1 MEDLD
6 LRELRYFVAVAEEL
20 NFTRAADR
28 LGIAQPP
35 LSRAVQGMETKLGVR
50 LLDRDARPLTLTD
63 AGRVL
68 LEQARPA
75 IAAVA
80 AAGRRAAR
88 AGTERPRLAVAVK
101 TGSAPA
107 LVRDIAA
114 RYDSQGTWPPAE
126 ISIGGWG
133 EPTAMLLDGRADVA
147 LLRGPLLDPLLDAQL
162 DSEVLLTEPRMAV
175 LPADHPLARR
185 ERLRRIDLD
194 GEPVPHWPGATAEQT
209 AYNAATDT
217 WTAHAVHA
225 PPGPRVE
232 NMDQM
237 LDAVVYGQGVAFL
250 PASYADSAAHLGLA
264 YVPVSDISPST
275 VVAAWPQTCRSQAVA
290 AFVRAALEVAQPAE
304 AAKAR

>member
-20 NFTRAADR
+20 NFTRAAER

-35 LSRAVQGMETKLGVR
+35 LSRTIQAIETKLGVR
-50 LLDRDARPLTLTD
+50 LLDRGARPPALTD

-68 LEQARPA
+68 MEQARPA

-88 AGTERPRLAVAVK
+88 AGTERPRLAVVVK

-107 LVRDIAA
+107 LLRDIVA
-114 RYDSQGTWPPAE
+114 RYDGQGTWPPAE

-147 LLRGPLLDPLLDAQL
+147 LLRGPLFEPLLD
-162 DSEVLLTEPRMAV
+162 SEILLTEPRMAV
-175 LPADHPLARR
+175 LPAGHRLARR
-185 ERLRRIDLD
+185 ERLRRVDLD
-194 GEPVPHWPGATAEQT
+194 GEPVPYWPGASAEQT

-217 WTAHAVHA
+217 WTAQQVHA
-225 PPGPRVE
+225 PRGPRVE

-237 LDAVVYGQGVAFL
+237 LDAVVLGQAVAFL
-250 PASYADSAAHLGLA
+250 PASYADSAAHRGLS

-275 VVAAWPQTCRSQAVA
+275 VVVAWPQICRSQAVA
-290 AFVRAALEVAQPAE
+290 AFVRAALGMPVPTEVAEPT
-304 AAKAR
+304 

>member
-6 LRELRYFVAVAEEL
+6 LRDLRYFVAVAEEL

-35 LSRAVQGMETKLGVR
+35 LSRAIQAIETKLGVR
-50 LLDRDARPLTLTD
+50 LLDRSARPPALTA

-68 LEQARPA
+68 LDQARPA
-75 IAAVA
+75 IAAVT

-88 AGTERPRLAVAVK
+88 AGTERPQLAVVIK

-107 LVRDIAA
+107 LVRDIVT
-114 RYDSQGTWPPAE
+114 RYDSEGTWPPAA

-147 LLRGPLLDPLLDAQL
+147 LLRGPLFDPLL

-175 LPADHPLARR
+175 LPAGHRLARR

-194 GEPVPHWPGATAEQT
+194 DEPVPHWPGATAEQA

-237 LDAVVYGQGVAFL
+237 LDAVVLGQGVAFL
-250 PASYADSAAHLGLA
+250 PASYADSAAHPGLT

-275 VVAAWPQTCRSQAVA
+275 VVVAWPPTCRSQAVA
-290 AFVRAALEVAQPAE
+290 AFVRSALDVAE
-304 AAKAR
+304 SAKAAEVT